1 MLQQPDDHYTAPANL
16 GTAAANNADAIGN
29 TPLVRLNHIMPQG
42 VTVLAKIESRN
53 PAFSVN
59 AESVRA
65 WCKPPSKQD
74 Y

>member
-16 GTAAANNADAIGN
+16 GTAVYANNADTIGN

-53 PAFSVN
+53 RFRSN